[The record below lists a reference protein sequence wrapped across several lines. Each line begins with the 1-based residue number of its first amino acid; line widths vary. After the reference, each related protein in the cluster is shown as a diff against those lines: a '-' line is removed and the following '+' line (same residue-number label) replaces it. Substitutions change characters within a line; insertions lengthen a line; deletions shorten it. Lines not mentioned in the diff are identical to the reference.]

1 MTVSFE
7 GLTLTVD
14 SVEKSLEFYCG
25 KLGLSAG
32 PTRSSAGILAGER
45 LRTVGQHLASVDA
58 VASSLHR

>member
-7 GLTLTVD
+7 VSRSPSTA
-14 SVEKSLEFYCG
+14 SRNSLEFYCG